1 MIRIIELVPHPQ
13 RLLQL
18 FCIVDELVTR
28 VLLHTARLPGSGNTL
43 GRPHNL
49 SVSEAVT
56 ISLYRFLFPWI
67 DFKHYYGF
75 VCNYHTRDFPN
86 APHYDN
92 MLTFQ
97 KQLLPFLLQLL
108 GILIAVNRAA
118 FKNKKIRIMFV
129 DGSPLPVC
137 ANKRIFH
144 HKVMK
149 KVAARGKSTMG
160 WFYGMK
166 LHILVDDRGNIL
178 GVTITPGN
186 IDERTQVK
194 KLVGDITNAVL
205 IADAGYIKELLK
217 EELFA
222 TNGIQFVTGVKRT
235 MKKLMSN
242 EQHSLLKARQLVET
256 VIGSVKH
263 RLGMTFR
270 LHRSIEG
277 YQVHFVLT
285 LIAYTLFKSLARIP
299 LLSQGKQLSSP

>member
-18 FCIVDELVTR
+18 FCIVDALVTEA
-28 VLLHTARLPGSGNTL
+28 LLHTTCLSRNGNTL

-49 SVSEAVT
+49 SISEAVT
-56 ISLYRFLFPWI
+56 ISLYRFLFPWT

-75 VCNYHTRDFPN
+75 VQNYHTKEFPN

-108 GILIAVNRAA
+108 GILIAINRAA
-118 FKNKKIRIMFV
+118 FKNKKTRIMFV

-160 WFYGMK
+160 WFHGMK
-166 LHILVDDRGNIL
+166 LHILVDEGGNLL

-186 IDERTQVK
+186 VDERTQVK
-194 KLVGDITNAVL
+194 KLVGDITNSLL

-217 EELFA
+217 EELFEK
-222 TNGIQFVTGVKRT
+222 NGIQFVTGVKRT
-235 MKKLMSN
+235 MKKLMSS
-242 EQHSLLKARQLVET
+242 EQHSILKARQLVET

-299 LLSQGKQLSSP
+299 LLPSGKQLSSP

>member
-1 MIRIIELVPHPQ
+1 MQVIELLPDPQ

-18 FCIVDELVTR
+18 FCIVDELVKIILSQT
-28 VLLHTARLPGSGNTL
+28 VFLKKSGKTS

-49 SVSEAVT
+49 TISEAVT
-56 ISLYRFLFPWI
+56 ISLYRFLFPWT

-75 VCNYHTRDFPN
+75 VRNYHTKEFPN

-92 MLTFQ
+92 MLSFQ

-144 HKVMK
+144 HKVAK
-149 KVAARGKSTMG
+149 KVARRGKSTMG
-160 WFYGMK
+160 WFYGFK
-166 LHILVDDRGNIL
+166 LHILIDEGGNIL

-186 IDERTQVK
+186 VDERTQVK
-194 KLVGDITNAVL
+194 KLVGNIMNSLL
-205 IADAGYIKELLK
+205 IADAGYVKKLLK
-217 EELFA
+217 EELFEN
-222 TNGIQFVTGVKRT
+222 NGIQFVTGVKRT
-235 MKKLMSN
+235 MKRLMSSK
-242 EQHSLLKARQLVET
+242 QHSLLKARQLVET

-270 LHRSIEG
+270 LHRSIVG

-299 LLSQGKQLSSP
+299 LLSAGEQLSPP

>member
-1 MIRIIELVPHPQ
+1 VIRLIELLPHPQ

-18 FCIVDELVTR
+18 FCIVDALVNE
-28 VLLHTARLPGSGNTL
+28 VLFHTIYLPNSNAL

-49 SVSEAVT
+49 SISEAVA
-56 ISLYRFLFPWI
+56 ISLYRFLFPWT

-75 VCNYHTRDFPN
+75 VRNYHKGEFPN
-86 APHYDN
+86 LPHYDN
-92 MLTFQ
+92 MLSYQ
-97 KQLLPFLLQLL
+97 KQLLPFLTKLL
-108 GILIAVNRAA
+108 GLLIAINRAA
-118 FKNKKIRIMFV
+118 FKNKKVRIMFV

-144 HKVMK
+144 HRVMK

-166 LHILVDDRGNIL
+166 LHILVDEGGNLL

-186 IDERTQVK
+186 VDERTQVK
-194 KLVGDITNAVL
+194 KLVGDIMNSLL
-205 IADAGYIKELLK
+205 IADAGYIKEILK
-217 EELFA
+217 EELFEK
-222 TNGIQFVTGVKRT
+222 NGIQFVTGVKRT
-235 MKKLMSN
+235 MKKLMSP

-263 RLGMTFR
+263 RLGMPFR
-270 LHRSIEG
+270 LHRSVEG

-285 LIAYTLFKSLARIP
+285 LIAYTLFKSLSRMP
-299 LLSQGKQLSSP
+299 LLYTGSRILSSP

>member
-1 MIRIIELVPHPQ
+1 MIRLIELVPHPQ

-18 FCIVDELVTR
+18 FCIIDALVTE
-28 VLLHTARLPGSGNTL
+28 VLASTIALSGNGNTL

-49 SVSEAVT
+49 SISEAVT
-56 ISLYRFLFPWI
+56 ISLYRFLFPWT

-75 VCNYHTRDFPN
+75 VQNYHTKEFPH

-92 MLTFQ
+92 MLSYQ
-97 KQLLPFLLQLL
+97 KQLLPFLTKLL
-108 GILIAVNRAA
+108 GVMIAINRSA
-118 FKNKKIRIMFV
+118 FKNKKVRIMFI

-149 KVAARGKSTMG
+149 RVAARGKSTMG

-166 LHILVDDRGNIL
+166 LHILVDEGGNIL

-186 IDERTQVK
+186 VDERTQVK
-194 KLVGDITNAVL
+194 RLVGDIVNSLL
-205 IADAGYIKELLK
+205 IADAGYIKEILK
-217 EELFA
+217 EELFEK
-222 TNGIQFVTGVKRT
+222 NGIQFVTGVKRT

-242 EQHSLLKARQLVET
+242 EQHSVLKARQLVET

-263 RLGMTFR
+263 RLGMPFR
-270 LHRSIEG
+270 LHRSIKG

-299 LLSQGKQLSSP
+299 LLSSGMALSSP